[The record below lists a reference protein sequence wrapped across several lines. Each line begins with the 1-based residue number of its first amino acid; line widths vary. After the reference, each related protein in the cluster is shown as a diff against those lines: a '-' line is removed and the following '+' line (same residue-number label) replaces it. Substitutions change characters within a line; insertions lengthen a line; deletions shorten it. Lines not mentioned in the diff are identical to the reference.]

1 MDPLR
6 GIPLLG
12 DLPSVDGKRVLV
24 RVDFNVPLH
33 IGVRGRATVA
43 DDFRI
48 TAALPTLRWLQDEG
62 AHVVAASHL
71 GRPAG
76 APDPRWE
83 MDPVRERLQAL
94 CPGVELTENLRFDPG
109 EKANDPAFVQRLIAG
124 FDAYVDEAFG
134 AAHRAHASIVGPPHF
149 LPSAAGLRFAREV
162 EVLGGILEQPARP
175 FVAVVGG
182 AKVADKLEV
191 LKVLATKVDTL
202 VVGGGMAYTFL
213 AAKGQSVGSSLLD
226 ETHLEDC
233 RALLDSGVDI
243 LLPTDTMA
251 LEPGGT
257 FGPRPRGTDRGGAS
271 RSLRATCPTAGR
283 GSTSAR
289 TRPPPSR
296 AAVGR
301 AGTVLWNGPLGA
313 FEDPRFAAGTRVV
326 AEAVATLPRLLGR
339 RRRRQRQRARGAR
352 AGPPSGLPL
361 HRRRRLPVVHRTG
374 GPPPGDRRAAPG
386 PQRTPRVSAAK
397 AVRTGNRRPL
407 VSGNWKMHHDHIEA
421 LHLVRDL
428 GLRLKPEDVA
438 RVDVSVHP
446 PFTDLRTVQTLV
458 EKEHLPLA
466 LGAQHCSDEDA
477 GRARARS
484 ARVSWPASAP
494 RTSSSDTRSGA
505 RSSAWTTPPWPPP
518 CGACCAT
525 A

>member
-1 MDPLR
+1 VPDPLQ

-12 DLPSVDGKRVLV
+12 DLPTVDGMRVLV

-48 TAALPTLRWLQDEG
+48 TAALPTLQRLQDEG
-62 AHVVAASHL
+62 ADVVACSHL

-83 MDPVRERLQAL
+83 MDPVRERLQSL
-94 CPGVELTENLRFDPG
+94 CPGVELTENLRFEPG

-134 AAHRAHASIVGPPHF
+134 AAHRAHASIVGPPQF
-149 LPSAAGLRFAREV
+149 LPSAAGLRFAREI

-213 AAKGQSVGSSLLD
+213 AARGQHVGSSLLD
-226 ETHLEDC
+226 ESHLADC

-243 LLPTDTMA
+243 LLPTDTRA

-257 FGPRPRGTDRGGAS
+257 FGPPSEGHGPRGSVKVIEGDLPDGWTGLDIGPDSA
-271 RSLRATCPTAGR
+271 AAFAEVVAG
-283 GSTSAR
+283 
-289 TRPPPSR
+289 
-296 AAVGR
+296 

-313 FEDPRFAAGTRVV
+313 FEDPRFATGTRIV
-326 AEAVATLPRLLGR
+326 AEAVANC
-339 RRRRQRQRARGAR
+339 
-352 AGPPSGLPL
+352 SGFS
-361 HRRRRLPVVHRTG
+361 VVGGGDSASALEEMGLCDRVGYLSTG
-374 GPPPGDRRAAPG
+374 GGA
-386 PQRTPRVSAAK
+386 S
-397 AVRTGNRRPL
+397 L
-407 VSGNWKMHHDHIEA
+407 SFIE
-421 LHLVRDL
+421 RE
-428 GLRLKPEDVA
+428 G
-438 RVDVSVHP
+438 
-446 PFTDLRTVQTLV
+446 
-458 EKEHLPLA
+458 HLPGIDA
-466 LGAQHCSDEDA
+466 LRQA
-477 GRARARS
+477 
-484 ARVSWPASAP
+484 PNAP
-494 RTSSSDTRSGA
+494 RG
-505 RSSAWTTPPWPPP
+505 
-518 CGACCAT
+518 
-525 A
+525 